1 MDNKTETNLSN
12 KEAEKNISSED
23 KKIGLIISSDKE
35 DSKSSSAN
43 KEDNNDIKSS
53 SLNKEDTTSL
63 SSNGTKAEIISDT
76 FKRKI
81 ISKYMRPN
89 FELDLENI
97 LVWKS
102 KWSKISGYFNFT
114 AELLGVMQTVI
125 SATNSAFNIYW
136 LSYFAVLFGLLA
148 VGFSRLGAYA
158 KQKKIHIRNEEYAL
172 LSSIGI
178 RGSLKK
184 PIDIDDSNVNESTIV
199 DIK

>member
-12 KEAEKNISSED
+12 KEADKNISSED
-23 KKIGLIISSDKE
+23 KKIGLIISPI
-35 DSKSSSAN
+35 

-53 SLNKEDTTSL
+53 SLNKEDITSL
-63 SSNGTKAEIISDT
+63 SSNGTKAEMISDT

-89 FELDLENI
+89 FESDLENI
-97 LVWKS
+97 LEWKS
-102 KWSKISGYFNFT
+102 KWSKILGYFNFT

-158 KQKKIHIRNEEYAL
+158 KQKKISIRNEEYSL

-184 PIDIDDSNVNESTIV
+184 PIDIDDSNINESTIV

>member
-1 MDNKTETNLSN
+1 MDNKTGTILSN
-12 KEAEKNISSED
+12 KEIEIIVSSKD
-23 KKIGLIISSDKE
+23 KKNDLILSSDKE
-35 DSKSSSAN
+35 DK
-43 KEDNNDIKSS
+43 DVKSS
-53 SLNKEDTTSL
+53 SLNKEETTSL
-63 SSNGTKAEIISDT
+63 SSNGTNAEMVSNT

-81 ISKYMRPN
+81 IAKYMRPN

-97 LVWKS
+97 LEWKS
-102 KWSKISGYFNFT
+102 KWSKIAGYFNFT
-114 AELLGVMQTVI
+114 AELLGVVQTVI

-158 KQKKIHIRNEEYAL
+158 KQKKISIRNEEYTL

-178 RGSLKK
+178 KGSLKK
-184 PIDIDDSNVNESTIV
+184 PIDIDDSNINESTIL

>member
-1 MDNKTETNLSN
+1 VDNKVDNKIETNLSN
-12 KEAEKNISSED
+12 KESNKNMSSED
-23 KKIGLIISSDKE
+23 KKIGLIISSG
-35 DSKSSSAN
+35 
-43 KEDNNDIKSS
+43 KEDNNDAKSS
-53 SLNKEDTTSL
+53 SLNKEDIISL
-63 SSNGTKAEIISDT
+63 STNGTKAEMVSDT

-81 ISKYMRPN
+81 ISKYIRPN
-89 FELDLENI
+89 FESDLENI
-97 LVWKS
+97 LAWKS

-114 AELLGVMQTVI
+114 SELCGVMQTVI
-125 SATNSAFNIYW
+125 SATNSAFNINW

-184 PIDIDDSNVNESTIV
+184 PIDIDDSNLNESTIV